1 MTYSRT
7 FGYDKAQKEKTITIS
22 SKEYKQ
28 LCYRSATLD
37 EQLKKQAKQFEE
49 TIKELTAELEKCNAD
64 YLAVQQTAADLYIER
79 AMKLSRIERQKKDA
93 MAQGNARRVW
103 FLEALES
110 HIS

>member
-64 YLAVQQTAADLYIER
+64 YLAVQQTAADLYIKI
-79 AMKLSRIERQKKDA
+79 AIEKKDA
-93 MAQGNARRVW
+93 IANRNARRLW

-110 HIS
+110 YIS

>member
-37 EQLKKQAKQFEE
+37 EQLKKQAKQSEE

-64 YLAVQQTAADLYIER
+64 YLAVQQTAADLYIKI
-79 AMKLSRIERQKKDA
+79 AIEKKDA
-93 MAQGNARRVW
+93 IANRNARRLW

-110 HIS
+110 YIS

>member
-64 YLAVQQTAADLYIER
+64 YLAVQQAAADLYIKI
-79 AMKLSRIERQKKDA
+79 AIEKKDA
-93 MAQGNARRVW
+93 IANRNARRLW

-110 HIS
+110 YIS